1 MSVTHNQK
9 RIPGEKNP
17 MGDSSAA
24 DQIAN
29 AAMSSQMQGLSTGS
43 GVSGGLLGLFAARR
57 ARKAK
62 KNAIAAWEAQHRGQQ
77 R

>member
-1 MSVTHNQK
+1 MTPNRK

-17 MGDSSAA
+17 VGDSSEA

-29 AAMSSQMQGLSTGS
+29 AAKSSQMQGLSTGN

-62 KNAIAAWEAQHRGQQ
+62 KNAIASWEAQRRDQHR
-77 R
+77 

>member
-1 MSVTHNQK
+1 MTPRRK

-17 MGDSSAA
+17 VGDSSGA

-29 AAMSSQMQGLSTGS
+29 AATSSQLGASTS
-43 GVSGGLLGLFAARR
+43 NGVSGGLLGLFAARR
-57 ARKAK
+57 ARNTK
-62 KNAIAAWEAQHRGQQ
+62 KNAIAAWEAQRRAQE

>member
-1 MSVTHNQK
+1 MGADGK
-9 RIPGEKNP
+9 RIAGQKNP
-17 MGDSSAA
+17 VGSSMEP

-29 AAMSSQMQGLSTGS
+29 AAMSSQMQGLSTGN
-43 GVSGGLLGLFAARR
+43 GVSGGLLGLLGARR

-62 KNAIAAWEAQHRGQQ
+62 KKAIALWEAQRHGEQ

>member
-1 MSVTHNQK
+1 MTPNRK
-9 RIPGEKNP
+9 RIPGDRNP
-17 MGDSSAA
+17 VGDSSGV

-29 AAMSSQMQGLSTGS
+29 AAMSSQMQGLGTDN
-43 GVSGGLLGLFAARR
+43 GVSGGLLGLLAARR

-62 KNAIAAWEAQHRGQQ
+62 KNAIAAWEAQRRDQL

>member
-1 MSVTHNQK
+1 MGADGK
-9 RIPGEKNP
+9 RFPGEKNP
-17 MGDSSAA
+17 VGNSTEP

-29 AAMSSQMQGLSTGS
+29 AAMSSQMQGLSTNP
-43 GVSGGLLGLFAARR
+43 GVSGGLLGLLDARR

-62 KNAIAAWEAQHRGQQ
+62 KKAIALWEAQRHGEQ

>member
-1 MSVTHNQK
+1 MTPNRK

-17 MGDSSAA
+17 VGDSSQA

-29 AAMSSQMQGLSTGS
+29 AAMSSQMQGESTGN

-62 KNAIAAWEAQHRGQQ
+62 KKAIAAWEAQRGHQQ